1 MNNSPSRITI
11 LGIGNTLYSD
21 EGIGVYCIPF
31 LQEIFANCEDI
42 VIEDGST
49 DGMKLLSFVEESE
62 NLLIIDAINAG
73 KEPGTFIRIEGEE
86 IPKYFGVKM
95 SIHQMGF
102 AEVLAAAQFRDK
114 YPKNIIMVGMQPYS
128 LALSPE
134 VTDQG
139 KETAKLLI
147 DEVKKIVASWRE
159 NGSN

>member
-31 LQEIFANCEDI
+31 LQQIFADCND
-42 VIEDGST
+42 VLVEDGST

-73 KEPGTFIRIEGEE
+73 KEPGTFIQIEGDE

-102 AEVLAAAQFRDK
+102 SEVLAAAQFRDR
-114 YPKNIIMVGMQPYS
+114 YPKNIIMIGMQPYS

-147 DEVKKIVASWRE
+147 EEVKNIVDLWRK
-159 NGSN
+159 NGS